1 MGAAMVRR
9 LAGAGHTVGIWNRS
23 GAAATQLA
31 AQVNQELTSP
41 GRPVLITTYGT
52 AAEAVSGADVVL
64 SMLADGKAT
73 TSVLL
78 DRAVLAALR
87 PGAIV
92 CDLATSGVAAA
103 TRLATQLSAAGV
115 TFVDAPVSGSVPSV
129 LSGQLLVMASGSPDA
144 IAAVTPLLSAF
155 AKKVARV
162 GDAGAGQSMKLAVN
176 LVVHDLNAALSEALT
191 LASRAGIDPAAAYD
205 VFVDSAVAA
214 PFVAYKREAFL
225 TDGVPVAMSLDL
237 VAKDLRLICELAS
250 ELEVEVAAT
259 TAVRDQVAAA
269 RDAGFGAQ
277 DMASLQ
283 RYLAQLRPGAAAAPP
298 PA

>member
-1 MGAAMVRR
+1 
-9 LAGAGHTVGIWNRS
+9 
-23 GAAATQLA
+23 
-31 AQVNQELTSP
+31 
-41 GRPVLITTYGT
+41 
-52 AAEAVSGADVVL
+52 
-64 SMLADGKAT
+64 
-73 TSVLL
+73 
-78 DRAVLAALR
+78 
-87 PGAIV
+87 
-92 CDLATSGVAAA
+92 
-103 TRLATQLSAAGV
+103 
-115 TFVDAPVSGSVPSV
+115 
-129 LSGQLLVMASGSPDA
+129 MASGSPDA
-144 IAAVTPLLSAF
+144 IAAVTPVLSAF